1 MSQPAEPEPDSSP
14 FDASRQLRE
23 QLHAAIR
30 RSGLESDITVYA
42 AIACL
47 EVVKF
52 DLLEQL
58 TKATQ

>member
-1 MSQPAEPEPDSSP
+1 MSEPLDSEPEST

-23 QLHAAIR
+23 ELHAAIR

-42 AIACL
+42 AIGCL
-47 EVVKF
+47 EVVKC